1 MRSVLLT
8 VVAALLIG
16 ATGSLAAPALE
27 KDRDALWKIV
37 HNICVRHWVSS
48 DDPWPCTQIVASDAV
63 CSRPDAGLRHA
74 HAATLPN
81 RRSFPEAAPRL
92 ISL

>member
-63 CSRPDAGLRHA
+63 VQDRMQDFVTHTQQLYLIG
-74 HAATLPN
+74 
-81 RRSFPEAAPRL
+81 EAFQKLHRG
-92 ISL
+92 